1 MKKLLFMCGVFL
13 LLLAACGSNDGFKE
27 DSAKTKSN
35 AEQTKSKKSK
45 KEQKLEKEVAKLS
58 EKQKL
63 ALAFCVEDVDRYT
76 LTKNEI
82 LTGIYEYKLATGNK
96 NFKLVDFKLVKYDD
110 SIKNAP
116 KGMNFYNVSPNK
128 GNFEALIG
136 VSNDKIFIGRMQS
149 GSLDYKDLLGKGKEV
164 KLIDVY
170 KANKDNKALPELTDK
185 INIVDSLSKKDKEN
199 NNPLSAEYLEKSGTV
214 NTHFRNQVYQMISD
228 FEGIA
233 VGKTNYLWDD
243 VKMVGHSG
251 DWIVNYRN
259 KDGEILGTYKTKNN
273 KIIKLD
279 ANGKVIKQEN

>member
-1 MKKLLFMCGVFL
+1 MMVLKKIALKRNLTRNKQNL
-13 LLLAACGSNDGFKE
+13 RSLKR
-27 DSAKTKSN
+27 TKV
-35 AEQTKSKKSK
+35 
-45 KEQKLEKEVAKLS
+45 EKEVAKLS

-185 INIVDSLSKKDKEN
+185 INIVDSLSKKI
-199 NNPLSAEYLEKSGTV
+199 
-214 NTHFRNQVYQMISD
+214 R
-228 FEGIA
+228 
-233 VGKTNYLWDD
+233 
-243 VKMVGHSG
+243 
-251 DWIVNYRN
+251 
-259 KDGEILGTYKTKNN
+259 
-273 KIIKLD
+273 KIIIHYLSILREVRNSKYTFP
-279 ANGKVIKQEN
+279 

>member
-1 MKKLLFMCGVFL
+1 MKKLLFMCGVFYFYL
-13 LLLAACGSNDGFKE
+13 LVVLMMVLKKIALKRNLTRNKQNLRSLKR
-27 DSAKTKSN
+27 TKV
-35 AEQTKSKKSK
+35 
-45 KEQKLEKEVAKLS
+45 EKEVAKLS

-185 INIVDSLSKKDKEN
+185 INIVDSLSKKI
-199 NNPLSAEYLEKSGTV
+199 
-214 NTHFRNQVYQMISD
+214 R
-228 FEGIA
+228 
-233 VGKTNYLWDD
+233 
-243 VKMVGHSG
+243 
-251 DWIVNYRN
+251 
-259 KDGEILGTYKTKNN
+259 
-273 KIIKLD
+273 KIIIHYL
-279 ANGKVIKQEN
+279 

>member
-1 MKKLLFMCGVFL
+1 MKKLLFMCGCFYFYLQLVVL
-13 LLLAACGSNDGFKE
+13 MMVL
-27 DSAKTKSN
+27 
-35 AEQTKSKKSK
+35 KKIALKRNLTRNKQNLRSL

-149 GSLDYKDLLGKGKEV
+149 GSLDYKDLLE
-164 KLIDVY
+164 
-170 KANKDNKALPELTDK
+170 
-185 INIVDSLSKKDKEN
+185 
-199 NNPLSAEYLEKSGTV
+199 
-214 NTHFRNQVYQMISD
+214 R
-228 FEGIA
+228 
-233 VGKTNYLWDD
+233 
-243 VKMVGHSG
+243 
-251 DWIVNYRN
+251 
-259 KDGEILGTYKTKNN
+259 
-273 KIIKLD
+273 
-279 ANGKVIKQEN
+279 

>member
-1 MKKLLFMCGVFL
+1 MKKLLFMCGVFYFYL
-13 LLLAACGSNDGFKE
+13 QLVVLMMVL
-27 DSAKTKSN
+27 
-35 AEQTKSKKSK
+35 KKIALKRNLTRNKQNLRSL

-185 INIVDSLSKKDKEN
+185 INIVDSLSKKI
-199 NNPLSAEYLEKSGTV
+199 
-214 NTHFRNQVYQMISD
+214 R
-228 FEGIA
+228 
-233 VGKTNYLWDD
+233 
-243 VKMVGHSG
+243 
-251 DWIVNYRN
+251 
-259 KDGEILGTYKTKNN
+259 
-273 KIIKLD
+273 KIIIHYLL
-279 ANGKVIKQEN
+279 NT

>member
-1 MKKLLFMCGVFL
+1 MKKLLFMCGVFYFYL
-13 LLLAACGSNDGFKE
+13 QLVVLMMVP
-27 DSAKTKSN
+27 
-35 AEQTKSKKSK
+35 KKIALKRNLTRNKQNLRSLK
-45 KEQKLEKEVAKLS
+45 DQKLEKEVAKLS

-63 ALAFCVEDVDRYT
+63 ALAFCVEDLDRYT

-110 SIKNAP
+110 GIKNAP

-185 INIVDSLSKKDKEN
+185 INIVDNLSK
-199 NNPLSAEYLEKSGTV
+199 
-214 NTHFRNQVYQMISD
+214 R
-228 FEGIA
+228 
-233 VGKTNYLWDD
+233 
-243 VKMVGHSG
+243 
-251 DWIVNYRN
+251 
-259 KDGEILGTYKTKNN
+259 
-273 KIIKLD
+273 
-279 ANGKVIKQEN
+279 

>member
-13 LLLAACGSNDGFKE
+13 LLLAACGSNDGSKE

-45 KEQKLEKEVAKLS
+45 KDQKLEKEVAKLS

-185 INIVDSLSKKDKEN
+185 INIVDNLSKKDKEN

-259 KDGEILGTYKTKNN
+259 KDGEILGTYNCLLYTS
-273 KIIKLD
+273 
-279 ANGKVIKQEN
+279 

>member
-1 MKKLLFMCGVFL
+1 M
-13 LLLAACGSNDGFKE
+13 
-27 DSAKTKSN
+27 
-35 AEQTKSKKSK
+35 
-45 KEQKLEKEVAKLS
+45 
-58 EKQKL
+58 
-63 ALAFCVEDVDRYT
+63 EDVDRYT

>member
-1 MKKLLFMCGVFL
+1 M
-13 LLLAACGSNDGFKE
+13 
-27 DSAKTKSN
+27 
-35 AEQTKSKKSK
+35 
-45 KEQKLEKEVAKLS
+45 
-58 EKQKL
+58 
-63 ALAFCVEDVDRYT
+63 EDVDRYT

-110 SIKNAP
+110 GIKNAP

-185 INIVDSLSKKDKEN
+185 INIVDNLSKKIKKITIH
-199 NNPLSAEYLEKSGTV
+199 YLQ
-214 NTHFRNQVYQMISD
+214 NT
-228 FEGIA
+228 
-233 VGKTNYLWDD
+233 
-243 VKMVGHSG
+243 
-251 DWIVNYRN
+251 
-259 KDGEILGTYKTKNN
+259 
-273 KIIKLD
+273 
-279 ANGKVIKQEN
+279 

>member
-1 MKKLLFMCGVFL
+1 M
-13 LLLAACGSNDGFKE
+13 
-27 DSAKTKSN
+27 
-35 AEQTKSKKSK
+35 
-45 KEQKLEKEVAKLS
+45 
-58 EKQKL
+58 
-63 ALAFCVEDVDRYT
+63 EDVDRYT

-185 INIVDSLSKKDKEN
+185 INIVDSLSKKI
-199 NNPLSAEYLEKSGTV
+199 
-214 NTHFRNQVYQMISD
+214 R
-228 FEGIA
+228 
-233 VGKTNYLWDD
+233 
-243 VKMVGHSG
+243 
-251 DWIVNYRN
+251 
-259 KDGEILGTYKTKNN
+259 
-273 KIIKLD
+273 KIIIHYL
-279 ANGKVIKQEN
+279 